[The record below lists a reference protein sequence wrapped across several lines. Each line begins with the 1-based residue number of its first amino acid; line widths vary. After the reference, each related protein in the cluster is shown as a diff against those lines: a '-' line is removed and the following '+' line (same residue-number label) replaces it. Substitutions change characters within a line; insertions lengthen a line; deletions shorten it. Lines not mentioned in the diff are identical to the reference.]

1 AAPADSAQARSP
13 LYGARTF
20 GGAVERTPHVAPAE
34 RSPHVGP
41 VERAPQRSTVVYTVR
56 SGDTVS
62 GIAARYDTTVR
73 AIIDAND
80 LDSRALIRIGQ
91 TLRIPSDNGS
101 GSGSPKSTPPNSSA
115 VTSTSRSVRTLSE
128 SSARCDTTVRSI
140 LVATDLDSR

>member
-1 AAPADSAQARSP
+1 

-91 TLRIPSDNGS
+91 TLRIPGS
-101 GSGSPKSTPPNSSA
+101 GGSSSSSQAAGGSSA
-115 VTSTSRSVRTLSE
+115 
-128 SSARCDTTVRSI
+128 
-140 LVATDLDSR
+140 